1 MADRIG
7 LFADRNVSLAVC
19 QRVDVQRR
27 VPLFSFELE
36 EIRLSAAFVDEIAG
50 KLEIFRVAGRIG
62 QLAERELDLLVAR
75 VAVNFAGLAAEHGC
89 DVIGVAAERVEEFP
103 AAGGAEVGDR
113 RFHQMPGAV
122 EFMAVVNIFPAVFG
136 IDHREVRVEVAV
148 RLLGGDHEID
158 VAVKFAGQRL
168 IVRIQR
174 EHERHSLEDL
184 CEVGVPEDM
193 RPVRHT
199 LFPGEA
205 EHIDPPGFAAFGHRG
220 RYRGCSARFDPVR
233 QRPDRSVSRRRDR
246 SVKTVSWQNLLG
258 LFC

>member
-1 MADRIG
+1 
-7 LFADRNVSLAVC
+7 
-19 QRVDVQRR
+19 
-27 VPLFSFELE
+27 
-36 EIRLSAAFVDEIAG
+36 
-50 KLEIFRVAGRIG
+50 
-62 QLAERELDLLVAR
+62 
-75 VAVNFAGLAAEHGC
+75 
-89 DVIGVAAERVEEFP
+89 
-103 AAGGAEVGDR
+103 
-113 RFHQMPGAV
+113 MPGAV

-205 EHIDPPGFAAFGHRG
+205 EHIDPP
-220 RYRGCSARFDPVR
+220 
-233 QRPDRSVSRRRDR
+233 VSRHLATEDGIVDVRHASTRSGKDR
-246 SVKTVSWQNLLG
+246 IVQFHG
-258 LFC
+258 GGIDR